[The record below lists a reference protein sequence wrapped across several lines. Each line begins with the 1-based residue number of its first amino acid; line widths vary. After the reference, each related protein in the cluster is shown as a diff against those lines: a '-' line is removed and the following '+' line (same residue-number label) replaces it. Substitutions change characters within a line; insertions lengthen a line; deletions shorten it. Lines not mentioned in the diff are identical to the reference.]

1 MNPMD
6 LAEAA
11 SKALA
16 EPDTRGM
23 PIVVKKGRLPR
34 GFPRGRLLNQ
44 RENGD
49 RLYLCDPRRVMDWL
63 VRHGLVQVERP
74 GDTRLM
80 AAADEVLGHTD
91 GSAWASDR

>member
-6 LAEAA
+6 LAKAA

-23 PIVVKKGRLPR
+23 PIVVKK
-34 GFPRGRLLNQ
+34 GRLLNQ

-91 GSAWASDR
+91 GSALASDR